1 MRSGVRLGIDV
12 GSVRVGVARSDPA
25 GMLATPVRTVR
36 RNGKVAKVAKAP
48 KVSSPPVDGPRPDLD
63 EIAALVVEHDVIEVI
78 VGLPRGLSGNEGAAA
93 KAARSYAQEIENRI
107 RPVPVRFVDE
117 RLSTVSAQRSLR
129 EAGVSTRK
137 HRPVVD
143 QAAAVVILQSALDA
157 ERASG
162 RAPGTALT
170 DSVPENPVP
179 ENAVPEN
186 PVSENPVT
194 DCPLSGDVA
203 LEVDPR

>member
-1 MRSGVRLGIDV
+1 MGNEEATTVRSGVRLGIDV

-36 RNGKVAKVAKAP
+36 RNAKAP
-48 KVSSPPVDGPRPDLD
+48 KTPSSPVDGSRPDLD
-63 EIAALVVEHDVIEVI
+63 EIAGLVVEHDVMEVI

-93 KAARSYAQEIENRI
+93 RAARSYAREIGNRI
-107 RPVPVRFVDE
+107 RPVPVRLVDE
-117 RLSTVSAQRSLR
+117 RLSTVCAQRSLR
-129 EAGVSTRK
+129 EAGVSTRR

-162 RAPGTALT
+162 RAPGTART
-170 DSVPENPVP
+170 DPVPENPVP
-179 ENAVPEN
+179 DR
-186 PVSENPVT
+186 S
-194 DCPLSGDVA
+194 LSGDAA